1 MSLPVPTTYP
11 APPAYG
17 SSTLS
22 DLLPS
27 IGAVL
32 GLPGR
37 DNALGLPEAERF
49 VVLLVDGLG
58 HDLLRGREELAP
70 FLTGLLDAPAS
81 RTITSGAPSTTVT
94 SVTSLGTGLTPG
106 QHGVAGYTF
115 RLGGRLLNALLW
127 EPGLDGLDVQPQL
140 TAFERLAKA
149 GVRCAT
155 VTPSRFRGSGLTTC
169 ALRGADFLG
178 YADESDSDRRVE
190 LTVQAALSGPRSVVY
205 LYDRDLDHAGHKQ
218 GTASDAWATELI
230 RIDALASALRTML
243 PDDVRLLITGDHGM
257 VDIAE
262 DRRLTI
268 EDHPDLVAGVTMIG
282 GEGRFRQLYV
292 PGGAATVAARWAD
305 RLGPDA
311 WVLTRDEAAEAGWFG
326 PLQPRLADRFGDVL
340 VAMATDRA
348 LMTLT
353 QPNEFNLVG
362 MHGSLT
368 PAELTVPLLIG

>member
-1 MSLPVPTTYP
+1 MSRPT
-11 APPAYG
+11 PPAYG

-22 DLLPS
+22 ELLPS

-37 DNALGLPEAERF
+37 DNVLGLPAAERF
-49 VVLLVDGLG
+49 VVLLADGLG
-58 HDLLRGREELAP
+58 RDLLQGRDDLAP

-81 RTITSGAPSTTVT
+81 STITSGAPSTTVT
-94 SVTSLGTGLTPG
+94 SITSLGTGLAPG
-106 QHGVAGYTF
+106 QHGLVGYTF
-115 RLGGRLLNALLW
+115 RFGGRMLNALLW
-127 EPGLDGLDVQPQL
+127 QDGLDGLDVQPQL

-149 GVRCAT
+149 GVRCTT
-155 VTPSRFRGSGLTTC
+155 VTPSRFRGTGLTTC

-178 YADESDSDRRVE
+178 YPEEASSARRVE
-190 LTVQAALSGPRSVVY
+190 LTVQAALSGPRSLVY
-205 LYDRDLDHAGHKQ
+205 LYDRDLDHAGHKH
-218 GTASDAWATELI
+218 GTASDAWAAELV
-230 RIDALASALRTML
+230 RIDALAAALRAAL

-257 VDIAE
+257 LDIAV
-262 DRRLTI
+262 DRRITI
-268 EDHPDLVAGVTMIG
+268 EDHPDLLAEVQLIG

-292 PGGAATVAARWAD
+292 SADAAPVAARWAD
-305 RLGPDA
+305 WLGPDA
-311 WVLTRDEAAEAGWFG
+311 WVLTRDEASEAGWFG

-348 LMTLT
+348 LMTRT
-353 QPNEFNLVG
+353 QPNEFNLIG

>member
-1 MSLPVPTTYP
+1 MILPT
-11 APPAYG
+11 PPAYG
-17 SSTLS
+17 NSTLS
-22 DLLPS
+22 DVLPS
-27 IGAVL
+27 IAAVL

-37 DNALGLPEAERF
+37 DNVLGLPASERF

-58 HDLLRGREELAP
+58 RDLLRGRNDLAP
-70 FLTGLLDAPAS
+70 FLTALMEGAS
-81 RTITSGAPSTTVT
+81 STTITSGAPSTTVT
-94 SVTSLGTGLTPG
+94 SITSLGTGLTPG
-106 QHGVAGYTF
+106 QHGLAGYTF

-140 TAFERLAKA
+140 TVFERLAKD
-149 GVRCAT
+149 GVRAAT
-155 VTPSRFRGSGLTTC
+155 VTPSRFKGSGLTTC

-178 YADESDSDRRVE
+178 YTDGSGMERRVE

-218 GTASDAWATELI
+218 GTGSAAWAAELV
-230 RIDALASALRTML
+230 RIDALAAALRAAL
-243 PDDVRLLITGDHGM
+243 PDDVRLLVTGDHGM
-257 VDIAE
+257 VDIAT

-268 EDHPDLVAGVTMIG
+268 EDHPDLLAGVALTG

-292 PGGAATVAARWAD
+292 RGQAAPVAARWAD

-311 WVLTRDEAAEAGWFG
+311 WVLTRDEAIDAGWFG
-326 PLQPRLADRFGDVL
+326 PLPSRLADRFGDVL

-348 LMTLT
+348 VMTRT

-368 PAELTVPLLIG
+368 PAELTVPLLVG

>member
-1 MSLPVPTTYP
+1 MNLPT
-11 APPAYG
+11 PPAYG
-17 SSTLS
+17 HSTLA

-27 IGAVL
+27 IGAILGQPGRDNVL
-32 GLPGR
+32 GLP
-37 DNALGLPEAERF
+37 AAERF

-58 HDLLRGREELAP
+58 SDLLRGRPELAP

-81 RTITSGAPSTTVT
+81 STITSGAPSTTVT
-94 SVTSLGTGLTPG
+94 SVTSLGTGLAPG
-106 QHGVAGYTF
+106 QHGLAGYTF

-127 EPGLDGLDVQPQL
+127 EDGLDGLDVQPQL

-155 VTPSRFRGSGLTTC
+155 VTPTRFRGTGLTTC

-178 YADESDSDRRVE
+178 YADDSASGRRIE
-190 LTVQAALSGPRSVVY
+190 LTVQAALSGPRSVTY
-205 LYDRDLDHAGHKQ
+205 LYDRDLDHAGHKH
-218 GTASDAWATELI
+218 GTSSEHWAAELV
-230 RIDALASALRTML
+230 RVDALAAALRATL

-257 VDIAE
+257 IDVAVE
-262 DRRLTI
+262 RRLTA
-268 EDHPDLVAGVTMIG
+268 EDEPDLLAGVQLIG

-292 PGGAATVAARWAD
+292 SGDAAPVAARWAD

-311 WVLTRDEAAEAGWFG
+311 WVLTREEAVEAGWFG
-326 PLQPRLADRFGDVL
+326 PLPTRLADRFGDVL
-340 VAMATDRA
+340 VAMASDRA
-348 LMTLT
+348 VMTRT
-353 QPNEFNLVG
+353 QPNEFNLIG

>member
-1 MSLPVPTTYP
+1 MSLPT
-11 APPAYG
+11 PPAYG

-22 DLLPS
+22 DVLPS
-27 IGAVL
+27 IAAVL

-37 DNALGLPEAERF
+37 DNVLGLPASERF

-58 HDLLRGREELAP
+58 HDLLRGRDGLAP
-70 FLTGLLDAPAS
+70 FLTGLLANSAS
-81 RTITSGAPSTTVT
+81 TTITSGAPSTTVT
-94 SVTSLGTGLTPG
+94 SITSLGTGLTPG

-140 TAFERLAKA
+140 TVFERLTKA
-149 GVRCAT
+149 GVRATT

-178 YADESDSDRRVE
+178 YDEGSGSDRRVE

-218 GTASDAWATELI
+218 GTDSDAWAAELV
-230 RIDALASALRTML
+230 RVDALASTLRTAL

-257 VDIAE
+257 VDIAP

-268 EDHPDLVAGVTMIG
+268 EEHPDLVAGVELIG

-292 PGGAATVAARWAD
+292 SGDPRPVARRWAD
-305 RLGPDA
+305 LLGPDA
-311 WVLTRDEAAEAGWFG
+311 WVLTRDQAIDAGWFG
-326 PLQPRLADRFGDVL
+326 PLPPRLADRFGDVL

-348 LMTLT
+348 LMTLA
-353 QPNEFNLVG
+353 QPNEFGLIG

-368 PAELTVPLLIG
+368 PSELTVPLLIG